1 MINQSVNEFHTQ
13 LAAAALA
20 RPPDTRTAPDGVRLC
35 NGILLSIPD
44 NEYDVVHPHL
54 RQVGLSLGQN
64 LYDPLERLRY
74 GYFVNEGIVS
84 LFVVSAEARSVE
96 VATVGKEGFVGAPL
110 AAGINRSPYH
120 AWTRIP
126 GVGLGVRADVLQ
138 GICTPTLIHLLNRY
152 AQVQCLQVMQLAACN
167 RLHKIEQRLALWLLM
182 NQDRV
187 DSGVLPLTHNY
198 LAQML
203 GRGRP
208 SISIAANILRDA
220 GTIRYARGNVTILNR
235 KSLRKA
241 ACDCYT
247 VIHHLNEELGVK

>member
-1 MINQSVNEFHTQ
+1 SRGAPGFQFVLPQGARRLLAFEQARDCFGTATGPSSKRRFRYVINQSVNEFHTQ

-120 AWTRIP
+120 AWARTP
-126 GVGLGVRADVLQ
+126 GVGL
-138 GICTPTLIHLLNRY
+138 
-152 AQVQCLQVMQLAACN
+152 
-167 RLHKIEQRLALWLLM
+167 
-182 NQDRV
+182 
-187 DSGVLPLTHNY
+187 
-198 LAQML
+198 
-203 GRGRP
+203 
-208 SISIAANILRDA
+208 
-220 GTIRYARGNVTILNR
+220 
-235 KSLRKA
+235 
-241 ACDCYT
+241 
-247 VIHHLNEELGVK
+247 

>member
-44 NEYDVVHPHL
+44 KEYDVVRPHL
-54 RQVGLSLGQN
+54 QQVSLSLGQS
-64 LYDPLERLRY
+64 LTIPLKDSVY

-203 GRGRP
+203 GTGRP

-241 ACDCYT
+241 ACECYT
-247 VIHHLNEELGVK
+247 VIQHLNEELGVK